1 MHPSAIHSLLLGTSL
16 ALQLCPMPT
25 SAADDS
31 GTPGPSD
38 SMHAAGLETVTVTAQ
53 KVSENLQ
60 RTAAAVTALPGDAL
74 VSAGLY
80 DIRAVQN
87 QMPSVRFQAEG
98 ASTEMYIRGVGSTLD
113 LPNIEPPTVFN
124 FNGVYVPRE
133 GTSVGL
139 FDVASVELLPGPQ
152 GTLYGR
158 AALGGT
164 VNVEFNRP
172 TREFETSGLLEVGD
186 YSLLHGA
193 VVQNVPVTDT
203 LALRGAFDY
212 IAHDG
217 YQSTGADSKKDY
229 AARVS
234 ALHQPNDAFD
244 VYVWLHG
251 ARKDSK
257 SPNLVRRGF
266 NGGTFDGN
274 PNAYDHD
281 DPWNDRID
289 PDAPRASPNDY
300 ESLGAGAQVDWRLD
314 GVTLTYLPSYFY
326 LDWDGRYWLE
336 NIGAQ
341 LTAHYNQAT
350 HELRFASEGDARL
363 RWLGGLYYY
372 RVANDGDFYTYTN
385 TPAPFPLAQID
396 ANRLEGYAAFGQA
409 TYDLTETLRLVAGGR
424 YSRDQREGQGRTV
437 DGTPYSAD
445 EDYDHFD
452 WKVGVE
458 MDLGGAAMA
467 YANVQTGYQP
477 GTYNMFPASAGDT
490 NLVRPATMTAYTAGI
505 KSRFLGDRLQV
516 NDEVFFYDYED
527 LLVQSF
533 NFNTFLLTTFNAARS
548 EIYGNQLDVLL
559 EPTGRDRLNL
569 TVGYLHAEY
578 DEFVVPANV
587 DIGMARRDFG
597 GYPLQYAPEWTLT
610 AGYQRDFAVGH
621 GSLRAR
627 VETRYEDEF
636 WGTFAQNR
644 GTQQQ
649 DYFKTDGS
657 LTYHP
662 AHERWSAALWVRN
675 VENVAVLAATT
686 TGQFGPYG
694 DAFIEPPRTYGARFT
709 FEF

>member
-1 MHPSAIHSLLLGTSL
+1 MHLSAIHSLLLGTSL
-16 ALQLCPMPT
+16 TLQLCPMPT

-31 GTPGPSD
+31 VTSGLADAKTV
-38 SMHAAGLETVTVTAQ
+38 ARLETVTVTAQ
-53 KVSENLQ
+53 KVSEDLQ
-60 RTAAAVTALPGDAL
+60 KTAAAVTALPGDVL

-98 ASTEMYIRGVGSTLD
+98 ASTEIYIRGVGSTLD

-217 YQSTGADSKKDY
+217 YQSTGADSRKDY

-251 ARKDSK
+251 ARKDGK

-314 GVTLTYLPSYFY
+314 GLTLTYLPSYFY

-341 LTAHYNQAT
+341 LTAHYNQVT
-350 HELRFASEGDARL
+350 HELRVASDGDARL

-396 ANRLEGYAAFGQA
+396 DNRLEGYAAFGQA
-409 TYDLTETLRLVAGGR
+409 TYDLTDTLRLVAGGR
-424 YSRDQREGQGRTV
+424 SSRDQREGEGRTA

-477 GTYNMFPASAGDT
+477 GTYNMFPASVGDT
-490 NLVRPATMTAYTAGI
+490 NLVRSATMTAYTTGI

-548 EIYGNQLDVLL
+548 EIYGNQLDVLF

-587 DIGMARRDFG
+587 DIGLARRDFG

-610 AGYQRDFAVGH
+610 AGYQRDFAVGR
-621 GSLRAR
+621 GNLRAR

-649 DYFKTDGS
+649 DYFKTDAS
-657 LTYHP
+657 LTYYP
-662 AHERWSAALWVRN
+662 AHERWSAGIWIRN